1 MLRPDMPLSLLSK
14 RILLLV
20 VAFFAMLLPAAAF
33 AQSSGS
39 GGLQTSQILTATG
52 NKLPFLREASTGS
65 FVTTNAPL
73 TNDST
78 AISGGLTSQS
88 HKCRFQDIS
97 GDKAEHAIN
106 YLYDKNV
113 AGGRKPC
120 MFQPNYAATR
130 AEAAAMA
137 VRAIQASIPSEVGV
151 KPFPDVDTNAWHAR
165 YISSAK
171 TNGIVHGYP
180 DKLYRPDQP
189 VNKVEVLKIVT
200 RAFKS
205 DFSKINFDQLKQY
218 SDLELNQWY
227 VQYVDAG
234 FDQGLVGKNG
244 ALEVAPNSF
253 QPAEYITRSDLAQMI
268 YAMMIK

>member
-1 MLRPDMPLSLLSK
+1 MFFNNFPPIR
-14 RILLLV
+14 RALLV
-20 VAFFAMLLPAAAF
+20 VVAALAMLLPAAAF

-39 GGLQTSQILTATG
+39 DGLQTSQILTANTT
-52 NKLPFLREASTGS
+52 KLPFLREASSGS
-65 FVTTNAPL
+65 FVTTTAPL
-73 TNDST
+73 TNDSV
-78 AISGGLTSQS
+78 AVSGGLTSQS
-88 HKCRFQDIS
+88 HNCRFQDIS

-113 AGGRKPC
+113 AGGRTPC

-130 AEAAAMA
+130 AETAAMA
-137 VRAIQASIPSEVGV
+137 VRAIQASIPSEVGT
-151 KPFPDVDTNAWHAR
+151 KPFPDVNTDTWHAS

-171 TNGIVHGYP
+171 THGIVHGYP

-189 VNKVEVLKIVT
+189 VNKVEALKIVT
-200 RAFKS
+200 RAFNS

-218 SDLELNQWY
+218 PDLELNQWY

-234 FDQGLVGKNG
+234 FDQGLVGTNG

-253 QPAEYITRSDLAQMI
+253 QPAGYITRSDLAQMI
-268 YAMMIK
+268 YTMMIK